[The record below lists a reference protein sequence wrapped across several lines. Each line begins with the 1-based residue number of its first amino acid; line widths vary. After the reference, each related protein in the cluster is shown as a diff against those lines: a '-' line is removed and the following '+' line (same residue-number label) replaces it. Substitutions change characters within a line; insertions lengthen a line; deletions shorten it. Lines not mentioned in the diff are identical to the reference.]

1 MRKLFEV
8 EIQKLKEDI
17 LALGGMV
24 EEAILNSVESLKL
37 RDIPRSQIIY
47 DNDKLINEKRYDIEN
62 SVMIAI
68 ATQQPMAHDL
78 RLLASILEVAGEL
91 ERMGDYAKGIAKIN
105 ILIGDQPLLKP
116 LVDLPIMAEKSA
128 DMLHRALAAFTSE
141 NIDVARTIPAE
152 DDEIDALYTKIYQ
165 DLITYVVKDPDAP
178 RIMERANRLLWAAH
192 NLERVADRVTNICER
207 TIFIVT
213 GEMDEIDSSDDEL
226 RQIKIDK
233 TT

>member
-8 EIQKLKEDI
+8 EIQKLKEDT
-17 LALGGMV
+17 LTLGGMV
-24 EEAILNSVESLKL
+24 EEAILNSVNSLKD
-37 RDIPRSQIIY
+37 RDIPFSQTIY
-47 DNDKLINEKRYDIEN
+47 DNDKLINHKRYEIEN

-128 DMLHRALAAFTSE
+128 DMLHRALEAFTTE
-141 NIDVARTIPAE
+141 NIEAANSIPAE
-152 DDEIDALYTKIYQ
+152 DDEIDALYTKIYK
-165 DLITYVVKDPDAP
+165 DLITYVIKDPEAP

-207 TIFIVT
+207 TVFVAT
-213 GEMDEIDSSDDEL
+213 GSLGDIDISDDE
-226 RQIKIDK
+226 
-233 TT
+233 TPFT